1 MDKEKKKPQPIK
13 PFKEPPVI
21 VEKPNEEKIKNQPV
35 IQELNLRVT
44 ALAEAV
50 SGSFVEV
57 NKKFQSY
64 DIQAKDTNE
73 KITAL
78 GQAVSILNDEF
89 SQFMENLQAKL
100 TGAPAIPGGDNTPPG
115 TNIISSKRV
124 PLERAAPAAIIPET
138 PPSTGDKLLQWA
150 NLLAGLAGPGKSEGG
165 GGGLGQASSL
175 LELVLKLQ
183 DNAEERALK
192 RTESSIKNIAA
203 IANLLMGKKVEV
215 PIETTKPETTPY
227 HKPLGLET

>member
-13 PFKEPPVI
+13 SEEPPII
-21 VEKPNEEKIKNQPV
+21 VEKSNEKAIKNLPV
-35 IQELNLRVT
+35 IQDLNLKVT

-57 NKKFQSY
+57 NNKFESY
-64 DIQAKDTNE
+64 DVQVKDTNE

-89 SQFMENLQAKL
+89 SKFMETLQAKL
-100 TGAPAIPGGDNTPPG
+100 AGAPVAPGDNTPPG

-124 PLERAAPAAIIPET
+124 SLEKPLATEPTEP

-150 NLLAGLAGPGKSEGG
+150 NLLAGLAGSGKTEAVSGG
-165 GGGLGQASSL
+165 GTNATDL
-175 LELVLKLQ
+175 LKLVLQLQ

-203 IANLLMGKKVEV
+203 IANLLMGKKVEL
-215 PIETTKPETTPY
+215 PIETTTPETTPY
-227 HKPLGLET
+227 HKPL